1 VSPRFVLLTAF
12 GVLMYTT
19 LGESMQYYKYVDE
32 VVAQPATWKDK
43 NLQVHGH
50 VVPGSIGRKRDSL
63 DYRFEIQRNGQK
75 LTAFYTGVVPDTFKD
90 DSEVV
95 LTGRLTSEGFKAT
108 DMTAK
113 CPSKYEAAGPP
124 LTTAPEVEAPTWH
137 PWATTSCW
145 QHLSSALTRPRFQ
158 WVGPGAARGR

>member
-1 VSPRFVLLTAF
+1 MSHKAAKISITSIVLLTAF

-32 VVAQPATWKDK
+32 VVTQPATWKDK
-43 NLQVHGH
+43 NLQVHGN

-95 LTGRLTSEGFKAT
+95 LTGRLTSEGFMAT

-113 CPSKYEAAGPP
+113 CPSKYEAAAPP
-124 LTTAPEVEAPTWH
+124 LGAPPK
-137 PWATTSCW
+137 
-145 QHLSSALTRPRFQ
+145 
-158 WVGPGAARGR
+158 